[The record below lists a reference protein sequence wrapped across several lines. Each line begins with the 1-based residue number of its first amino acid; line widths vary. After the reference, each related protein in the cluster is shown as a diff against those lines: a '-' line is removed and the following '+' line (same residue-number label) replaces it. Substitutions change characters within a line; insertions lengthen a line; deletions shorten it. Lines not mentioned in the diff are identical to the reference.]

1 MASKSREHS
10 MLGQEAISA
19 PGWAKSMDLL
29 AFVAV
34 CECFLATKP
43 WREIKEAL
51 SSSPHFRSSIAFL
64 KFFTFEH
71 WALKNR
77 RFRRLF
83 TNFRNLR
90 NSAVCY
96 ISPCATYRLLACL
109 LTTIGEEFCRFERL
123 FMIRFSFQRFLSCP
137 QVLSPTQDHTG

>member
-10 MLGQEAISA
+10 MLGQEVISA
-19 PGWAKSMDLL
+19 PGWAKSMDLRCCL
-29 AFVAV
+29 WV
-34 CECFLATKP
+34 FLATKP

-64 KFFTFEH
+64 KIFTFGH
-71 WALKNR
+71 WAFKNR

-90 NSAVCY
+90 YSAVCY
-96 ISPCATYRLLACL
+96 ISPSATYRLLACL
-109 LTTIGEEFCRFERL
+109 LTTIGEEFCRFEQL
-123 FMIRFSFQRFLSCP
+123 FMIRFSFQRFLCCP
-137 QVLSPTQDHTG
+137 QILSPTQDHTG